1 MEVEFGKRIRE
12 ERQRKGLSL
21 RELAGRVGVSASML
35 SQVETGR
42 SRASVTTLYALVRE
56 LDLSLDELFG
66 DQPVPDPP
74 RPSSARSRV
83 VPVHRDRPVEHAGDR
98 TKIQLGSG
106 VVWERLAHVDPDVA
120 TLMEITY
127 PPGGTSAESGKFQR
141 HDGIDF
147 AYVLAGRLTLH
158 LGFDTYVLGPGDTA
172 SFDATEP
179 HMLENTGTEDARALM
194 FVFNPDR
201 HRPDHH

>member
-1 MEVEFGKRIRE
+1 MEVEFGKHIRE
-12 ERQRKGLSL
+12 ERKRKGLSL

-42 SRASVTTLYALVRE
+42 SRVSVTTLYALVRE

-66 DQPVPDPP
+66 GRSVPDPP
-74 RPSSARSRV
+74 ARPQV

-98 TKIQLGSG
+98 TKIRLDSG
-106 VVWERLAHVDPDVA
+106 VVWERLAHIHPDVA

-127 PPGGTSAESGKFQR
+127 PPGGTSVEAGKFQR

-147 AYVLAGRLTLH
+147 AYVIAGRLTLH

-172 SFDATEP
+172 TFDATEP

-194 FVFNPDR
+194 FVFKPDR
-201 HRPDHH
+201 H